1 MAELQHNQIRQK
13 LQEQVV
19 PQLDGSDIQE
29 GLGKADHLL
38 SRAIAAVCVR
48 IVTDT
53 DLPTASQAIV
63 DGGND
68 NGIDAIFYD
77 PTTATLVLVQSKWNN
92 AHGASIDSAGVLKF
106 VQGARDLIS
115 QKKDRFNEKVQARWA
130 TIEDALGRVNNVVL
144 VVGYSGSGQLDP
156 AVSHSLKEFV
166 DSQNDTGDMFSFD
179 VISQRQLFQYFVH
192 EAAPPEID
200 LTIRLSHYG
209 LVESPLQAV
218 YGQVSANDVAEW
230 YRKYGNTLFAQNIR
244 NFLGLKSEVNAA
256 IGKTLGEAPA
266 NFWYFNNGLTILAA
280 KMKKQAIG
288 GADRSVGIFECSG
301 VTVVNG
307 AQTVGTIGRSLTGE
321 SQAALQAR
329 IIVVEDPESQI
340 GQLITRASNTQNRI
354 DARNFVAL
362 DPQQERIRTELLVS
376 GIHYEYREGE
386 TPVESADGFDFIE
399 GIIALACAND
409 EISYVALAK
418 GYVGGLYDDI
428 AETPY
433 KALFNPSTSSKRLW
447 ALVLLGRRI
456 DTYLRKNHDKTSP
469 TVRGTVVHGNRFLM
483 HCVLKAL
490 EKLRSHDGNSTFSDD
505 EVAAASATTL
515 AKIEAIVNAEYSDAY
530 LARLFK
536 NVSKCT
542 AIRSKVV
549 L

>member
-1 MAELQHNQIRQK
+1 MAELQHSQIRQK

-19 PQLDGSDIQE
+19 PHLDQSDLQE
-29 GLGKADHLL
+29 GPTKPDHLL

-48 IVTDT
+48 IVGDA
-53 DLPTASQAIV
+53 DIEAASQAVV

-68 NGIDAIFYD
+68 NGIDAIYYD
-77 PTTATLVLVQSKWNN
+77 PNTATLVLAQSKWNN
-92 AHGASIDSAGVLKF
+92 SHGGSIDSAGVLKF

-115 QKKDRFNEKVQARWA
+115 QKKNRFNEKVQSRWP
-130 TIEDALGRVNNVVL
+130 TIEDALGRVNSVVL
-144 VVGYSGSGQLDP
+144 VLGYSGSGALD
-156 AVSHSLKEFV
+156 AVVSHSLKEFV
-166 DSQNDTGDMFSFD
+166 DSQNDTGDMFSFE
-179 VISQRQLFQYFVH
+179 VISQKQLFQYFVH
-192 EAAPPEID
+192 EAAPPQID
-200 LTIRLSHYG
+200 LTVRLSHYG
-209 LVESPLQAV
+209 LVETPLQAV
-218 YGQVSANDVAEW
+218 YGQVSANDVAAW
-230 YRKYGNTLFAQNIR
+230 YGKYGNNLFAQNIR

-256 IGKTLGEAPA
+256 IGKSLAESPT
-266 NFWYFNNGLTILAA
+266 NFWYFNNGLTILAE

-307 AQTVGTIGRSLTGE
+307 AQTVGTIGRTLVGE
-321 SQAALQAR
+321 SDAALQAR
-329 IIVVEDPESQI
+329 IIVVEDQNSNM
-340 GQLITRASNTQNRI
+340 GQFITRASNTQNRI

-376 GIHYEYREGE
+376 GVNYEYREGE
-386 TPVESADGFDFIE
+386 APVESADGFDFIE
-399 GIIALACAND
+399 GIIVQACASD

-418 GYVGGLYDDI
+418 GYVGGLYADI
-428 AETPY
+428 SETPY
-433 KALFNPSTSSKRLW
+433 KALFNVGTSSKRLW

-456 DTYLRKNHDKTSP
+456 DTYLKKNHDKSAP

-483 HCVLKAL
+483 HCILKEL
-490 EKLRSHDGNSTFSDD
+490 EKLRPHDGESTFTEE
-505 EVAAASATTL
+505 EVATSASSML
-515 AKIEAIVNAEYSDAY
+515 NKIDAVVQADYSDAY

-542 AIRSKVV
+542 AIRAKV